1 MKKRIERVAVVGAG
15 VMGAAIAAHLVN
27 ARFSVCLLDIPPSDP
42 TPGTESGEE
51 SATAPQFRQR
61 LVRQGLRRAERTKPP
76 AFFLPEYSRRIQ
88 LGNLQDHRSWLG
100 EVDWIIEAVSEDF
113 DVKARLLGDL
123 DRIRRPGAIVST
135 NTSGISVNR
144 LAEGLSHD
152 FRQHWLGTHF
162 FNPPRYLKLLEL
174 IPTRETLES
183 VVENIR
189 HLGHYRLGKGI
200 VVAKDT
206 PNFVANRIGAFALQ
220 QLLRMV
226 LDEGYG
232 VDEIDLLTGRLIGR
246 PKSATFRTLDI
257 VGLDTFARVTAN
269 VFENA
274 PGDEHHPLF
283 EIPDLI
289 QRLIEQDRLGAK
301 SGQGFYRKS
310 PGGEILVLDPESLGY
325 RSRRKVEYPSLAAAK
340 AVPDTAERLR
350 ALIRSDDR
358 AGELV
363 WKALSG
369 EMVYAALRIP
379 EISDDILTIDNAM
392 KWGFNWELGP
402 FETWDALG
410 VEAVAARLES
420 EGRAVPELARTV
432 LQTPGKSFYRRRRG
446 IVSYFDRPSRDYLR
460 LGVPDG
466 AVLLSSLREQKGR
479 VVRKSPR
486 ASLIDLGD
494 GVLCLEFHAKM
505 NTIGDDTLQMIR
517 EALQVVRSDFAG
529 MVIGNQGAN
538 FSAGADLV
546 EILRKARERKWK
558 EIDSMIRL
566 FQAANM
572 EIKYS
577 PCPVVV
583 APFGLTLGGGCE
595 IALHASAVQASAET
609 YMGLVELGVGLIPAA
624 GGTKEMVLRS
634 LERSGPGQELFP
646 CLRTSFETIA
656 TGRVS
661 GSGLEARSLGF
672 LRPGDGITMNPDHL
686 VADAKRRVLTLVRQG
701 FQKPDRPQAV
711 PALGRPALSTLRI
724 GMHQLLRGAY
734 ISPYDYHMGS
744 KLAHILCG
752 GDCNSPKTVNEQHFL
767 DLEREAFLSVCGER
781 KSQDRIQHMLERGK
795 PLRN

>member
-1 MKKRIERVAVVGAG
+1 MAVVGAG

-27 ARFSVCLLDIPPSDP
+27 ARFSVCLLDISPSDP
-42 TPGTESGEE
+42 TPGTESGDGPA
-51 SATAPQFRQR
+51 SDPQFRQR
-61 LVRQGLRRAERTKPP
+61 LVQQGLRRAERAKPP
-76 AFFLPEYSRRIQ
+76 AFFLPEYSRRVQ
-88 LGNLQDHRSWLG
+88 PGNLQDHRSWLG

-113 DVKARLLGDL
+113 DVKTRLLKVL
-123 DRIRRPGAIVST
+123 DRIRRPGSIVSS
-135 NTSGISVNR
+135 NTSGISVER
-144 LAEGLSHD
+144 LAEGLSDD

-174 IPTRETLES
+174 IPTPETLES
-183 VVENIR
+183 VVETMG

-206 PNFVANRIGAFALQ
+206 PNFVANRVGAFSLQ

-226 LDEGYG
+226 LEQGYG
-232 VDEIDLLTGRLIGR
+232 IDEVDLLTGRLLGR

-269 VFENA
+269 LFENA
-274 PGDEHHPLF
+274 PGDEHHRLF
-283 EIPDLI
+283 KIPDIIQQLI
-289 QRLIEQDRLGAK
+289 VQNRLGAK

-310 PGGEILVLDPESLGY
+310 PGGEILVLDPRSLEY
-325 RSRRKVEYPSLAAAK
+325 RSRRKADYPSLAVAK
-340 AVPDTAERLR
+340 AIPDIAERLK

-358 AGELV
+358 AGQLV
-363 WKALSG
+363 WKTLSG
-369 EMVYAALRIP
+369 EMVYAANRIP
-379 EISDDILTIDNAM
+379 EISDDIVTIDNAM

-410 VEAVAARLES
+410 VERVAARLEA
-420 EGRAVPELARTV
+420 EGRTVPELARMV
-432 LQTPGKSFYRRRRG
+432 LETPGKSFYRRRRG
-446 IVSYFDRPSRDYLR
+446 IVSYFDRPPRDYRR
-460 LGVPDG
+460 LDVPDG
-466 AVLLSSLREQKGR
+466 VVLLSSLRERKGG

-546 EILRKARERKWK
+546 QILRKARERKWK

-566 FQAANM
+566 FQTANM

-634 LERSGPGQELFP
+634 LERSGPEQELFP

-656 TGRVS
+656 RAKVS
-661 GSGLEARSLGF
+661 SSGLEARSLGF
-672 LRPGDGITMNPDHL
+672 IRSGDAITMNPDRL
-686 VADAKRRVLTLVRQG
+686 MADAKGRVQTLVRQG
-701 FQKPDRPQAV
+701 FQKPDPPQAV
-711 PALGRPALSTLRI
+711 PALGRPALSTLKV

-744 KLAHILCG
+744 KLARTLCG
-752 GDCNSPKTVNEQHFL
+752 GDCSSPRYVNEQYFL
-767 DLEREAFLSVCGER
+767 DLERETFLSLCGER
-781 KSQDRIQHMLERGK
+781 KSQDRIQYMLQRGK

>member
-1 MKKRIERVAVVGAG
+1 MAVVGAG

-42 TPGTESGEE
+42 TPGKESGEG
-51 SATAPQFRQR
+51 SASDPQFRQR
-61 LVRQGLRRAERTKPP
+61 LVRQGLRRAERSKPP
-76 AFFLPEYSRRIQ
+76 AFFLPEYARRIQ

-113 DVKARLLGDL
+113 DVKARLLKDL
-123 DRIRRPGAIVST
+123 NRIRRPGAIVST
-135 NTSGISVNR
+135 NTSGVSVNR

-174 IPTRETLES
+174 IPTPETLES
-183 VVENIR
+183 VVETIS

-206 PNFVANRIGAFALQ
+206 PNFVANRVGAFSLQ

-232 VDEIDLLTGRLIGR
+232 IDEVDLLTGRLIGR
-246 PKSATFRTLDI
+246 TKSATFRTLDI

-269 VFENA
+269 LFENA
-274 PGDEHHPLF
+274 PGDEHHQLF
-283 EIPDLI
+283 KIPDI
-289 QRLIEQDRLGAK
+289 IRRLIEQDRLGAK

-310 PGGEILVLDPESLGY
+310 PGGEILVLDPESLEY
-325 RSRRKVEYPSLAAAK
+325 RSRRKAEYPSLAEAK
-340 AVPDTAERLR
+340 DIPDIAERLR

-358 AGELV
+358 AGQLV
-363 WKALSG
+363 WKTLSG
-369 EMVYAALRIP
+369 EMVYAANRIP
-379 EISDDILTIDNAM
+379 EISDDIVTIDNAM

-410 VEAVAARLES
+410 VETVAARLEA
-420 EGRAVPELARTV
+420 EGRTVPELAGMV
-432 LQTPGKSFYRRRRG
+432 LDTPGKRFYRRRA
-446 IVSYFDRPSRDYLR
+446 IVSYFDRPSRDYLP
-460 LGVPDG
+460 LGAPDG
-466 AVLLSSLREQKGR
+466 VVLLSSLGEQKGR
-479 VVRKSPR
+479 VVRRSPR
-486 ASLIDLGD
+486 TRLMDLGD
-494 GVLCLEFHAKM
+494 GVLCLEFRAKM
-505 NTIGDDTLQMIR
+505 NTVGDDTLQAIR

-566 FQAANM
+566 FQTANM

-595 IALHASAVQASAET
+595 ITLHASAVQASAET

-634 LERSGPGQELFP
+634 LERSGPGQEPFP
-646 CLRTSFETIA
+646 CLRASFETIA
-656 TGRVS
+656 RGRVS

-672 LRPGDGITMNPDHL
+672 LRPGDGITMNPDRL
-686 VADAKRRVLTLVRQG
+686 IADAKQRVLTLVRQG
-701 FQKPDRPQAV
+701 FQKPDPPRAV

-752 GDCNSPKTVNEQHFL
+752 GDCNSPKTVNEQYFL

>member
-1 MKKRIERVAVVGAG
+1 MAVVGAG

-42 TPGTESGEE
+42 TPEKASGEGFA
-51 SATAPQFRQR
+51 SDLQYRQR
-61 LVRQGLRRAERTKPP
+61 LVQQGLRRAERAKPP
-76 AFFLPEYSRRIQ
+76 AFFLPEYSRRVQ
-88 LGNLQDHRSWLG
+88 PGNLQDHRSWLG

-113 DVKARLLGDL
+113 DVKTRLLKDL
-123 DRIRRPGAIVST
+123 DRIRRPGSIVSS
-135 NTSGISVNR
+135 NTSGISVER
-144 LAEGLSHD
+144 LAEGLSDD

-174 IPTRETLES
+174 IPTPETLES
-183 VVENIR
+183 VVETIG

-206 PNFVANRIGAFALQ
+206 PNFVANRVGAFSLQ

-226 LDEGYG
+226 LEQGYG
-232 VDEIDLLTGRLIGR
+232 IDEVDLLTGRLLGR

-269 VFENA
+269 LFENA
-274 PGDEHHPLF
+274 PGDEHHQLF
-283 EIPDLI
+283 KIPDII
-289 QRLIEQDRLGAK
+289 QQLTVQNRLGAK

-310 PGGEILVLDPESLGY
+310 PGGEILVLDPRSLEY
-325 RSRRKVEYPSLAAAK
+325 RSRRKADYPSLAVAK
-340 AVPDTAERLR
+340 AVPDIAERLK

-358 AGELV
+358 AGQLV
-363 WKALSG
+363 WKTLSG
-369 EMVYAALRIP
+369 EMVYAANRIP
-379 EISDDILTIDNAM
+379 EISDDIVTIDNAM

-410 VEAVAARLES
+410 VERVAARLEA
-420 EGRAVPELARTV
+420 EGRTVPELARMV
-432 LQTPGKSFYRRRRG
+432 LETPGKSFYRRHG
-446 IVSYFDRPSRDYLR
+446 SILSYFDPPSRDYLR

-466 AVLLSSLREQKGR
+466 VVLLSSLRERKGG
-479 VVRKSPR
+479 VVRRSPR

-546 EILRKARERKWK
+546 QILRKARERKWK

-566 FQAANM
+566 FQTANM

-634 LERSGPGQELFP
+634 LERSGPEQELFP

-656 TGRVS
+656 RAKVS
-661 GSGLEARSLGF
+661 SSGLEARSLGF
-672 LRPGDGITMNPDHL
+672 IRSGDAITMNPDRL
-686 VADAKRRVLTLVRQG
+686 MADAKGRVQTLVRQG
-701 FQKPDRPQAV
+701 FQKPDPPQAV
-711 PALGRPALSTLRI
+711 PALGRPALSTLKV

-744 KLAHILCG
+744 KLARILCG
-752 GDCNSPKTVNEQHFL
+752 GDCSSPKYVNEQHFL
-767 DLEREAFLSVCGER
+767 DLERETFLSLCGER
-781 KSQDRIQHMLERGK
+781 KSQDRIQHMLQRGK

>member
-1 MKKRIERVAVVGAG
+1 MIKRIERVAVVGAG

-42 TPGTESGEE
+42 TPGKESGEG
-51 SATAPQFRQR
+51 SASDPQFRQR
-61 LVRQGLRRAERTKPP
+61 LVRQGLRRAERSKPP
-76 AFFLPEYSRRIQ
+76 AFFLPEYARRIQ

-113 DVKARLLGDL
+113 DVKARLLKDL
-123 DRIRRPGAIVST
+123 NRIRRPGAIVST
-135 NTSGISVNR
+135 NTSGVSVNR
-144 LAEGLSHD
+144 LAEGLSRD

-174 IPTRETLES
+174 IPTPETLES
-183 VVENIR
+183 VVETIR

-206 PNFVANRIGAFALQ
+206 PNFVANRVGAFSLQ

-232 VDEIDLLTGRLIGR
+232 IDEVDLLTGRLIGR
-246 PKSATFRTLDI
+246 TKSATFRTLDI

-269 VFENA
+269 LFENA
-274 PGDEHHPLF
+274 PGDEHHQLF
-283 EIPDLI
+283 KIPDI
-289 QRLIEQDRLGAK
+289 IRRLIEQNRLGAK

-310 PGGEILVLDPESLGY
+310 PGGEILVLDPESLEY
-325 RSRRKVEYPSLAAAK
+325 RSRRKAKYPSLAEAK
-340 AVPDTAERLR
+340 AIPDIAERLR

-358 AGELV
+358 AGQLV
-363 WKALSG
+363 WKTLSG
-369 EMVYAALRIP
+369 EMVYAANRIP
-379 EISDDILTIDNAM
+379 EISDDIVTIDNAM

-410 VEAVAARLES
+410 VETVAARLEA
-420 EGRAVPELARTV
+420 EGRTVPELAGMV
-432 LQTPGKSFYRRRRG
+432 LETPGKRFYHRRG
-446 IVSYFDRPSRDYLR
+446 IVSYFDRPSRDYLP
-460 LGVPDG
+460 LGAPDG
-466 AVLLSSLREQKGR
+466 VVLLSSLGEQQGR
-479 VVRKSPR
+479 VVRRSPR
-486 ASLIDLGD
+486 TRLVDLGD
-494 GVLCLEFHAKM
+494 GVLCLEFRAKM
-505 NTIGDDTLQMIR
+505 NTIGDDTLQAIR

-566 FQAANM
+566 FQTANM

-595 IALHASAVQASAET
+595 ITLHASAVQASAET

-634 LERSGPGQELFP
+634 LERSGPGQEPFP
-646 CLRTSFETIA
+646 CLRASFETIA
-656 TGRVS
+656 TGKVS

-672 LRPGDGITMNPDHL
+672 LRPGDGITMNPDRL
-686 VADAKRRVLTLVRQG
+686 IADAKQRVLTLVRQG
-701 FQKPDRPQAV
+701 FQKPDPPRAV

-744 KLAHILCG
+744 KLAHVLCG
-752 GDCNSPKTVNEQHFL
+752 GDCNSPKTVNEQYFL

>member
-1 MKKRIERVAVVGAG
+1 MAVVGAG

-42 TPGTESGEE
+42 TPETESGGGWA
-51 SATAPQFRQR
+51 SDPQFRQR
-61 LVRQGLRRAERTKPP
+61 LVQQGLRRAERTKPP
-76 AFFLPEYSRRIQ
+76 AFFLPEDSRRVQ
-88 LGNLQDHRSWLG
+88 AGNLQDHRSWLG

-113 DVKARLLGDL
+113 DVKARLLKDL
-123 DRIRRPGAIVST
+123 DRIRRSGSIVSS
-135 NTSGISVNR
+135 NTSGISVSR
-144 LAEGLSHD
+144 LAAGLSDD
-152 FRQHWLGTHF
+152 FRRHWLGTHF

-174 IPTRETLES
+174 IPTPETLES
-183 VVENIR
+183 VVETIS

-206 PNFVANRIGAFALQ
+206 PNFVANRVGAFSLQ
-220 QLLRMV
+220 RLLRLV

-232 VDEIDLLTGRLIGR
+232 IDEVDLLTGRLIGR

-269 VFENA
+269 LLENA
-274 PGDEHHPLF
+274 PGDEHRQLF
-283 EIPDLI
+283 EIPDI
-289 QRLIEQDRLGAK
+289 IRRLIEQDRLGAK

-310 PGGEILVLDPESLGY
+310 PGGEILVLDPESLEY
-325 RSRRKVEYPSLAAAK
+325 RSRRRAEYPSLAEVK
-340 AVPDTAERLR
+340 AIPDTSQRLR

-358 AGELV
+358 AGQLV
-363 WKALSG
+363 WKTLSG
-369 EMVYAALRIP
+369 ELVYAANRIP
-379 EISDDILTIDNAM
+379 EISDDIVTIDNAM
-392 KWGFNWELGP
+392 KWGFNWEMGP

-420 EGRAVPELARTV
+420 EGRTVPELARMV
-432 LQTPGKSFYRRRRG
+432 LETPGKSFYRRSRG
-446 IVSYFDRPSRDYLR
+446 TVSYFDRPSRNYLR
-460 LGVPDG
+460 LALPDG
-466 AVLLSSLREQKGR
+466 AVLLSSLRERKGG
-479 VVRKSPR
+479 VVRRSPR

-505 NTIGDDTLQMIR
+505 NTIGDDTLQMTR
-517 EALQVVRSDFAG
+517 DALQVVRSDFAG

-546 EILRKARERKWK
+546 EILRKARGRKWK
-558 EIDSMIRL
+558 AIDSMIRL
-566 FQAANM
+566 FQSANM

-634 LERSGPGQELFP
+634 LERSGPGQELLP

-656 TGRVS
+656 TAKVS
-661 GSGLEARSLGF
+661 SSGLEARSLGF
-672 LRPGDGITMNPDHL
+672 IRSGDTITMNPDRL
-686 VADAKRRVLTLVRQG
+686 IADAKRRVLTLVRQG
-701 FQKPDRPQAV
+701 FRKPDPPLSV
-711 PALGRPALSTLRI
+711 PALGRPALSTLKI

-734 ISPYDYHMGS
+734 ISPYDYQLGS

-752 GDCNSPKTVNEQHFL
+752 GDGSSPKNVNEQHFL
-767 DLEREAFLSVCGER
+767 DLERETFLSVCGEP

>member
-27 ARFSVCLLDIPPSDP
+27 ARFSVCLLDIPPSNS
-42 TPGTESGEE
+42 TPEKESTEG
-51 SATAPQFRQR
+51 SASDAQSRQR
-61 LVRQGLRRAERTKPP
+61 LVLQGLRRAERSKPP

-88 LGNLQDHRSWLG
+88 VGNLQDHRSWLG
-100 EVDWIIEAVSEDF
+100 EADWIIEAVSEDF
-113 DVKARLLGDL
+113 DVKARLLNDL
-123 DRIRRPGAIVST
+123 DRIRRPGSIISS

-144 LAEGLSHD
+144 LAEGLSDD

-174 IPTRETLES
+174 IPIPQTLES
-183 VVENIR
+183 VVETVS

-206 PNFVANRIGAFALQ
+206 PNFVANRVGAFALQ

-226 LDEGYG
+226 LEAGYG
-232 VDEIDLLTGRLIGR
+232 IDEVDLLTGNLIGR
-246 PKSATFRTLDI
+246 PKSATFRTLDV
-257 VGLDTFARVTAN
+257 VGLDTFARVTSN
-269 VFENA
+269 LFENA
-274 PGDEHHPLF
+274 PGDEHHQLF
-283 EIPDLI
+283 RIPDVI
-289 QRLIEQDRLGAK
+289 QRLIEQGRLGAK

-310 PGGEILVLDPESLGY
+310 PDGEILVLDPQSLEY
-325 RSRRKVEYPSLAAAK
+325 RSLRKVECPSLAVAK
-340 AVPDTAERLR
+340 SVPDTAKRLR
-350 ALIRSDDR
+350 ALIESDDR
-358 AGELV
+358 AGQLV
-363 WKALSG
+363 WKTLSG
-369 EMVYAALRIP
+369 EMVYAANRIP
-379 EISDDILTIDNAM
+379 EISDDIVTIDHAM

-420 EGRAVPELARTV
+420 EGRGVPELVRMV
-432 LQTPGKSFYRRRRG
+432 LETPGKRFYRRRA
-446 IVSYFDRPSRDYLR
+446 IVSYFDRPSRDYIP
-460 LGVPDG
+460 LGVPEG
-466 AVLLSSLREQKGR
+466 MVLLSSLREQKGR

-486 ASLIDLGD
+486 TSLIDLGD

-566 FQAANM
+566 FQTANM

-634 LERSGPGQELFP
+634 LERSAAGQELFP

-656 TGRVS
+656 KARVS
-661 GSGLEARSLGF
+661 GSGPEARSLGF
-672 LRPGDGITMNPDHL
+672 LRPGDGITMNPDRL
-686 VADAKRRVLTLVRQG
+686 IADAKRRVRTLVRQG
-701 FQKPDRPQAV
+701 FRKPDPPLEV
-711 PALGRPALSTLRI
+711 PALGRPALSTLKI

-734 ISPYDYHMGS
+734 ISPYDFHLGS
-744 KLAHILCG
+744 KLAHIFCG
-752 GDCNSPKTVNEQHFL
+752 GDCGSPRNVNEQHFL
-767 DLEREAFLSVCGER
+767 DLEREAFLSVCGEP
-781 KSQDRIQHMLERGK
+781 KSQDRIQHMLQRGK

>member
-1 MKKRIERVAVVGAG
+1 MKKRIERVGVVGAG

-27 ARFSVCLLDIPPSDP
+27 ARFSVCLLDIPPSDS
-42 TPGTESGEE
+42 TPEQESGGG
-51 SATAPQFRQR
+51 SASAPQFRQR
-61 LVRQGLRRAERTKPP
+61 LVRQGLRRAEQSKPP
-76 AFFLPEYSRRIQ
+76 AFFLPEYSRRIE
-88 LGNLQDHRSWLG
+88 LGNLQDHLSWLG
-100 EVDWIIEAVSEDF
+100 EADWIIEAVSEDF
-113 DVKARLLGDL
+113 DVKAGLLTDL
-123 DRIRRPGAIVST
+123 DRIRRPGSIVST

-144 LAEGLSHD
+144 LAEGLSDD

-174 IPTRETLES
+174 IPTPQTLDA
-183 VVENIR
+183 VVETVS

-206 PNFVANRIGAFALQ
+206 PNFVANRVGAFALQ
-220 QLLRMV
+220 QLLQMV

-232 VDEIDLLTGRLIGR
+232 IDEIDLLTGRLIGR

-269 VFENA
+269 LFENA
-274 PGDEHHPLF
+274 PGDEHHQLF
-283 EIPDLI
+283 KIPHVIQQLI
-289 QRLIEQDRLGAK
+289 GQNRLGAK

-310 PGGEILVLDPESLGY
+310 PSGEILVLDPESLEY
-325 RSRRKVEYPSLAAAK
+325 RSRRKVEYPSLAVAK
-340 AVPDTAERLR
+340 GVPDTAERLR

-358 AGELV
+358 AGQLV
-363 WKALSG
+363 WKTLSG
-369 EMVYAALRIP
+369 EMVYAANRIP
-379 EISDDILTIDNAM
+379 EISDDIVTIDNAM

-420 EGRAVPELARTV
+420 EGKTVPELARMV
-432 LQTPGKSFYRRRRG
+432 LESPGKSFYRRRRG
-446 IVSYFDRPSRDYLR
+446 IVSYFDGPSRDYLR

-466 AVLLSSLREQKGR
+466 VVLLSSYRDQKGG

-529 MVIGNQGAN
+529 MVIGNQGAD

-546 EILRKARERKWK
+546 QILRKARERRWK

-566 FQAANM
+566 FQTANM

-634 LERSGPGQELFP
+634 LERSGPDQELFP
-646 CLRTSFETIA
+646 WLRTSFETIA
-656 TGRVS
+656 KARVS

-672 LRPGDGITMNPDHL
+672 IRPGDAVTMHPDRL
-686 VADAKRRVLTLVRQG
+686 IADAKRKVLTLVRQG
-701 FQKPDRPQAV
+701 FQKPDPPQAV
-711 PALGRPALSTLRI
+711 PALGRPALSTLKI
-724 GMHQLLRGAY
+724 GMHQLLRGEY

-744 KLAHILCG
+744 KLAHIFCG
-752 GDCNSPKTVNEQHFL
+752 GDCSSPRTVNEQHFL

-781 KSQDRIQHMLERGK
+781 KSQDRIQHMLERGR

>member
-1 MKKRIERVAVVGAG
+1 MAVVGAG

-42 TPGTESGEE
+42 TPATESGEGGA
-51 SATAPQFRQR
+51 SDPQFRQR
-61 LVRQGLRRAERTKPP
+61 LVQQGLRRAERAKPP

-88 LGNLQDHRSWLG
+88 AGNLQDHRSWLG

-113 DVKARLLGDL
+113 EVKARLLKDL
-123 DRIRRPGAIVST
+123 DRIRRPGSIVSS

-144 LAEGLSHD
+144 LAEGLSDD

-174 IPTRETLES
+174 IPTPETLES
-183 VVENIR
+183 VVETIS

-206 PNFVANRIGAFALQ
+206 PNFVANRVGAFSLQ
-220 QLLRMV
+220 RLLRMV

-232 VDEIDLLTGRLIGR
+232 IDEVDLLTGRLIGR

-269 VFENA
+269 LLENA
-274 PGDEHHPLF
+274 PGDEHRQLF
-283 EIPDLI
+283 RIPDI
-289 QRLIEQDRLGAK
+289 IRRLIEQDRMGAK

-310 PGGEILVLDPESLGY
+310 PGGEILVLDPESLEY
-325 RSRRKVEYPSLAAAK
+325 RSRRKAEYPSLAEAK
-340 AVPDTAERLR
+340 AIPNTSQRLR

-358 AGELV
+358 GGQLV
-363 WKALSG
+363 WKTLSG
-369 EMVYAALRIP
+369 EMVYAAHRIP
-379 EISDDILTIDNAM
+379 EISDDIVTIDNAM
-392 KWGFNWELGP
+392 KWGFNWEMGP
-402 FETWDALG
+402 FESWDALG

-420 EGRAVPELARTV
+420 EGRTVPELARMV
-432 LQTPGKSFYRRRRG
+432 LETPGKRFYRRSRG
-446 IVSYFDRPSRDYLR
+446 TVSYFDRPSRNHLR
-460 LGVPDG
+460 LALPDG
-466 AVLLSSLREQKGR
+466 AVLLSSLREQKGG
-479 VVRKSPR
+479 VVRRSPR

-505 NTIGDDTLQMIR
+505 NTIGDDTLQMMR
-517 EALQVVRSDFAG
+517 DALQVVRSDFAG
-529 MVIGNQGAN
+529 LVIGNQGDN

-546 EILRKARERKWK
+546 AILRKAREGEWK

-609 YMGLVELGVGLIPAA
+609 YMGLVELSVGLIPAA

-646 CLRTSFETIA
+646 CLRASFETIA
-656 TGRVS
+656 TAKVS
-661 GSGLEARSLGF
+661 SSGLEARSLGF
-672 LRPGDGITMNPDHL
+672 LRSGDAITMNPDRL
-686 VADAKRRVLTLVRQG
+686 IADAKRRVLTLVGQG
-701 FQKPDRPQAV
+701 FQKPDPPQAV
-711 PALGRPALSTLRI
+711 PALGRPALSTLKI

-752 GDCNSPKTVNEQHFL
+752 GDGGSPKKVNEQHFL
-767 DLEREAFLSVCGER
+767 DLEREAFLSVCGEP
-781 KSQDRIQHMLERGK
+781 KTQDRIQHMLERGK

>member
-1 MKKRIERVAVVGAG
+1 MNKRIERVAVVGAG

-42 TPGTESGEE
+42 TPDKTSGEG
-51 SATAPQFRQR
+51 ATPAPQFRQR
-61 LVRQGLRRAERTKPP
+61 LVQEGLRRAERSKPP
-76 AFFLPEYSRRIQ
+76 AFFLPEYSRRIRI
-88 LGNLQDHRSWLG
+88 GNLQDHRSWLG

-113 DVKARLLGDL
+113 DVKARLLEDL
-123 DRIRRPGAIVST
+123 DRTRRPGSIVSS

-144 LAEGLSHD
+144 LAEGLSDD
-152 FRQHWLGTHF
+152 FRRHWLGTHF

-174 IPTRETLES
+174 IPTPETLES
-183 VVENIR
+183 VIETMSR
-189 HLGHYRLGKGI
+189 LGHFRLGKGI

-206 PNFVANRIGAFALQ
+206 PNFVANRVGAFALQ

-232 VDEIDLLTGRLIGR
+232 VDEIDLLTGSLIGR
-246 PKSATFRTLDI
+246 PKSATFRTLDL

-269 VFENA
+269 LFENA
-274 PGDEHHPLF
+274 PGDERHRLF
-283 EIPDLI
+283 EIPDVI

-310 PGGEILVLDPESLGY
+310 PDGEILVLDPESLEY
-325 RSRRKVEYPSLAAAK
+325 RSRRKVEYPSLAEAK
-340 AVPDTAERLR
+340 AVPNIAERLQ
-350 ALIRSDDR
+350 ALIRCDDR
-358 AGELV
+358 AGQLL
-363 WKALSG
+363 WKTLSG
-369 EMVYAALRIP
+369 EMVYAANRIP
-379 EISDDILTIDNAM
+379 EISDDIVTIDNAM

-410 VEAVAARLES
+410 VEAVAARLQS
-420 EGRAVPELARTV
+420 EGREVPELARMV
-432 LQTPGKSFYRRRRG
+432 LETPGKSFYRRG
-446 IVSYFDRPSRDYLR
+446 GGSVSCFDRPSRDYLR

-466 AVLLSSLREQKGR
+466 VVLLSSLREQKGR
-479 VVRKSPR
+479 AVRRSPR

-505 NTIGDDTLQMIR
+505 NTIGDDTLHMIR

-546 EILRKARERKWK
+546 EILRKARERQWK

-609 YMGLVELGVGLIPAA
+609 YMGLVELGVGLIPSA

-634 LERSGPGQELFP
+634 LERAGSDQEPFP
-646 CLRTSFETIA
+646 CLRASFETVA
-656 TGRVS
+656 KAKVS
-661 GSGLEARSLGF
+661 GSGPEARSLGF
-672 LRPGDGITMNPDHL
+672 LRPGDAITMNPDRL
-686 VADAKRRVLTLVRQG
+686 IADAKRRVLTLVRQG
-701 FQKPDRPQAV
+701 FQKPDPPQAV
-711 PALGRPALSTLRI
+711 PALGRPALSTLKI

-734 ISPYDYHMGS
+734 ISRYDYHLGS
-744 KLAHILCG
+744 KLAHIFCG
-752 GDCNSPKTVNEQHFL
+752 GDGSSPRTVNEQHFL

-781 KSQDRIQHMLERGK
+781 KSQDRIQHMLQRGK

>member
-1 MKKRIERVAVVGAG
+1 MAVVGAG

-42 TPGTESGEE
+42 TPETESGEGWA
-51 SATAPQFRQR
+51 SDPQFRQR
-61 LVRQGLRRAERTKPP
+61 LVQQGLRRAERTKPP
-76 AFFLPEYSRRIQ
+76 AFFLPEDSRRVQ
-88 LGNLQDHRSWLG
+88 AGNLQDHRSWLG

-113 DVKARLLGDL
+113 DVKARLLKDL
-123 DRIRRPGAIVST
+123 DRIRRPGSIVSS
-135 NTSGISVNR
+135 NTSGISISR
-144 LAEGLSHD
+144 LAAGLSDD

-174 IPTRETLES
+174 IPTPETLES
-183 VVENIR
+183 VVETIS

-206 PNFVANRIGAFALQ
+206 PNFVANRVGAFSLQ
-220 QLLRMV
+220 RLLRMV

-232 VDEIDLLTGRLIGR
+232 IDEVDLLTGRLIGR

-269 VFENA
+269 LLENA
-274 PGDEHHPLF
+274 PGDEHRHLF
-283 EIPDLI
+283 KIPDI
-289 QRLIEQDRLGAK
+289 IRRLIEQDRLGAK

-310 PGGEILVLDPESLGY
+310 PGGEILVLDPQSLEY
-325 RSRRKVEYPSLAAAK
+325 RSRRRAEYPSLAEAK
-340 AVPDTAERLR
+340 AIPDTSQRLR
-350 ALIRSDDR
+350 ALIGSDDR
-358 AGELV
+358 AGQLV
-363 WKALSG
+363 WKTLSG
-369 EMVYAALRIP
+369 EMVYAANRIP
-379 EISDDILTIDNAM
+379 EISDDIVTIDNAM
-392 KWGFNWELGP
+392 KWGFNWETGP
-402 FETWDALG
+402 FENWDALG

-420 EGRAVPELARTV
+420 EGRTVPELARMV
-432 LQTPGKSFYRRRRG
+432 LETPGKSFYRRSRG
-446 IVSYFDRPSRDYLR
+446 TVSYFDRPSRNHLR
-460 LGVPDG
+460 LALPDG
-466 AVLLSSLREQKGR
+466 AVLLSSLRERKGG
-479 VVRKSPR
+479 VVRRSPR

-517 EALQVVRSDFAG
+517 DALQVVRSDFAG

-566 FQAANM
+566 FQSANM

-634 LERSGPGQELFP
+634 LERSGPGQELLP
-646 CLRTSFETIA
+646 CLRASFETIA
-656 TGRVS
+656 TARVS
-661 GSGLEARSLGF
+661 SSGPEARSLGF
-672 LRPGDGITMNPDHL
+672 IRSGDAITMNPDRL
-686 VADAKRRVLTLVRQG
+686 IADAKRRVLTLVRQG
-701 FQKPDRPQAV
+701 FQKPDPPRSV
-711 PALGRPALSTLRI
+711 PALGRPALSTLKI

-734 ISPYDYHMGS
+734 ISPYDYQLGS

-752 GDCNSPKTVNEQHFL
+752 GDGSSPKNVDEQHFL
-767 DLEREAFLSVCGER
+767 DLERETFLSVCGEPR
-781 KSQDRIQHMLERGK
+781 SQDRIQHMLERGK

>member
-1 MKKRIERVAVVGAG
+1 MNKSIERVGVVGAG

-27 ARFSVCLLDIPPSDP
+27 ARFSVCLLDIPPPDP
-42 TPGTESGEE
+42 NPGEESGEG
-51 SATAPQFRQR
+51 SASDPQFRQR
-61 LVRQGLRRAERTKPP
+61 LVLHGLLRAERSKPP

-88 LGNLQDHRSWLG
+88 IGNLQGHRSWLG

-113 DVKARLLGDL
+113 DVKARLLNDL
-123 DRIRRPGAIVST
+123 DRIRRPGSIVST

-144 LAEGLSHD
+144 LAEGLSDD

-174 IPTRETLES
+174 IPTPQTLES
-183 VVENIR
+183 VVETIGR
-189 HLGHYRLGKGI
+189 LGHFRLGKGI

-232 VDEIDLLTGRLIGR
+232 VDEVDLLTGRLIGR

-257 VGLDTFARVTAN
+257 VGLDTFARVTSN
-269 VFENA
+269 LFENA
-274 PGDEHHPLF
+274 PGDEHHRLF
-283 EIPDLI
+283 EIPDVI
-289 QRLIEQDRLGAK
+289 HRLIERNRLGAK

-310 PGGEILVLDPESLGY
+310 PDGEILVLDPESLEY
-325 RSRRKVEYPSLAAAK
+325 RSRRKVEYPSLAAA
-340 AVPDTAERLR
+340 ASVPDTAKRLR
-350 ALIRSDDR
+350 ALIASDDR
-358 AGELV
+358 AGQLV
-363 WKALSG
+363 WKTLSG
-369 EMVYAALRIP
+369 EMVYAANRIP
-379 EISDDILTIDNAM
+379 EISDDIVTIDNAM

-420 EGRAVPELARTV
+420 EGREVPELARMV
-432 LQTPGKSFYRRRRG
+432 LETPGKRFYRRRGG
-446 IVSYFDRPSRDYLR
+446 IVSCFDRPSRDYRR

-466 AVLLSSLREQKGR
+466 VVLLSSLREQKGR
-479 VVRKSPR
+479 VVRRSPR

-494 GVLCLEFHAKM
+494 SVLCLEFHAKM

-517 EALQVVRSDFAG
+517 EALQVARSGYAG

-546 EILRKARERKWK
+546 EILRKARERQWK

-634 LERSGPGQELFP
+634 LERAGPDQEPFP
-646 CLRTSFETIA
+646 CLRASFETIA
-656 TGRVS
+656 KAKVS
-661 GSGLEARSLGF
+661 GSGPEARSLGF
-672 LRPGDGITMNPDHL
+672 LRAGDGITMNPDRL
-686 VADAKRRVLTLVRQG
+686 IADAKRRVLTLVEQG
-701 FQKPDRPQAV
+701 FRKPDPPQAV
-711 PALGRPALSTLRI
+711 PALGRPALSTLKI

-744 KLAHILCG
+744 KLSLIHI
-752 GDCNSPKTVNEQHFL
+752 
-767 DLEREAFLSVCGER
+767 
-781 KSQDRIQHMLERGK
+781 
-795 PLRN
+795 